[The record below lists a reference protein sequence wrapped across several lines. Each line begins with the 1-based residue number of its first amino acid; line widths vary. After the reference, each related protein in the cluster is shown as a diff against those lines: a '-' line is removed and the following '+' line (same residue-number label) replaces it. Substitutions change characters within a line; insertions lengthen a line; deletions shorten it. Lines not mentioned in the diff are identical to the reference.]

1 MSDSSDFKAS
11 YKLFTYKSIEGAG
24 LITVITVINNNVYCI
39 KINGESKYF
48 QFSEMDTKPNPD
60 AVKKLKELDK

>member
-24 LITVITVINNNVYCI
+24 LITVTTVINNNVYCI

-48 QFSEMDTKPNPD
+48 QFSEMDAKH
-60 AVKKLKELDK
+60 